1 MLLKYE
7 LKLILGFIC
16 VFKANTYNFL
26 QAAGPTDYIKKYQR
40 VKCED
45 LLKRKFFYVPS
56 FEIYG
61 GVAGLYDYGPLGSQ
75 LKSNVET
82 QWRQHFVLE
91 DDMLEVTCSN
101 LTLDEVLKT
110 SVSYF
115 KDFSRFSK
123 TLSFT

>member
-1 MLLKYE
+1 M
-7 LKLILGFIC
+7 
-16 VFKANTYNFL
+16 
-26 QAAGPTDYIKKYQR
+26 
-40 VKCED
+40 KCED

-75 LKSNVET
+75 LKSNVEQ

-91 DDMLEVTCSN
+91 EDMLEVTCSN

-110 SVSYF
+110 SVSTQRL
-115 KDFSRFSK
+115 KEIKKQDIK
-123 TLSFT
+123 